1 MIPVDTERITS
12 RIDTYR
18 QNLQTLHAQL
28 ATAEQNAKD
37 VRRQIVLHE
46 GAIAALEALVSDNP
60 ESEPGGDAGSASD
73 RAAGPGSGGSTG
85 PD

>member
-28 ATAEQNAKD
+28 ATAEQNAND

-46 GAIAALEALVSDNP
+46 GAVAALEALVSDNP
-60 ESEPGGDAGSASD
+60 ESEPVETEPD
-73 RAAGPGSGGSTG
+73 TG
-85 PD
+85 E